1 MANDTP
7 LLPGVKAATFECVCG
22 IRHDECNMY
31 LWIESPRTH
40 ERITIGGGHV
50 QELRDLFPRIVKA
63 RAEGRRTALFTTA
76 ELQRV
81 ADLRKRLDDNAKPG
95 PRSLRRPNRGFS
107 RPF

>member
-7 LLPGVKAATFECVCG
+7 LLPGVKPEAFECVCG
-22 IRHDECNMY
+22 LAHDGLNLT
-31 LWIESPRTH
+31 LWFESPRTGK
-40 ERITIGGGHV
+40 RISITGGHT
-50 QELRDLFPRIVKA
+50 QELKDLTPRIVKA
-63 RAEGRRTALFTTA
+63 RAEGRRTALFETA

-81 ADLRKRLDDNAKPG
+81 ADLRKRLDDAAKPG